1 MVRNGLWSL
10 LAHYQSQ
17 GGEVM
22 FGKKKYIRKDDEVS
36 WFLTGELPQL
46 MSMMSSARNAETL
59 ESAKSAFFVMIGKSL
74 YRNVVFYSPV
84 WMDEEKVTET
94 LLLAS
99 QFTQNWIDNDF
110 MLTDNFVQYSAT
122 VMGGYQALLKAIDPP
137 YTLKEKE
144 QFWIGMVESGLI
156 EMSDV
161 REEWNK
167 KQNAN
172 G

>member
-1 MVRNGLWSL
+1 
-10 LAHYQSQ
+10 
-17 GGEVM
+17 M

>member
-1 MVRNGLWSL
+1 
-10 LAHYQSQ
+10 
-17 GGEVM
+17 M

-36 WFLTGELPQL
+36 WFLTGEGIQL
-46 MSMMSSARNAETL
+46 MSIMSSARNAETL
-59 ESAKSAFFVMIGKSL
+59 ESAKSAFFVMIAKSL

-122 VMGGYQALLKAIDPP
+122 VMGKYQVLMKAIDFP

-156 EMSDV
+156 EMSEV
-161 REEWNK
+161 REAWNK
-167 KQNAN
+167 EQNAN
-172 G
+172 D